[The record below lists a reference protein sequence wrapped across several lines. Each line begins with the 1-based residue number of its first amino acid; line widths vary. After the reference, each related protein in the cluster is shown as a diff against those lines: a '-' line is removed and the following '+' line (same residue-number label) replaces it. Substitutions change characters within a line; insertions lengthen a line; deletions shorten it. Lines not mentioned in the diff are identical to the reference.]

1 MLGSFVYDNPTKIY
15 FGADSLKF
23 LATELRNYGPIVQLV
38 YGSGSI
44 KKNGIYDAVVQILQD
59 AGKTIVDDGGVMPN
73 PTTDRV
79 RQGCLL
85 ARECNTDLVLAVG
98 GGSCCDYAKAVS
110 ASVFL
115 EEDLWDTCYLKGE
128 KISPDQP
135 VLPVGC
141 ILTMAGTGS
150 EMNGTAVLT
159 HTETKDK
166 RGCKFGSR
174 LYPRFSILDPEYT
187 MSLPQRQM
195 VSGIF
200 DIFCHIC
207 EQYFSGTD
215 DNTSDYISEGLMRS
229 VLSASKTA
237 IHNPS
242 DYTARSNL
250 MWTAS
255 WALNSLIGLGKK
267 GDWMVHK
274 MGHAIGAWTNASHGM
289 TLSSIVLPYY
299 HFVLPYGLAR
309 YKRFAMSVFDVAAD
323 DKSDLEI
330 AEEGLRRMEEW
341 MRSLGLVMNPAD
353 LGVTYDM
360 LDGIADS
367 TVLLDAGYKKLERQ
381 DIRSILESA
390 MHWQK

>member
-1 MLGSFVYDNPTKIY
+1 
-15 FGADSLKF
+15 
-23 LATELRNYGPIVQLV
+23 
-38 YGSGSI
+38 
-44 KKNGIYDAVVQILQD
+44 
-59 AGKTIVDDGGVMPN
+59 
-73 PTTDRV
+73 
-79 RQGCLL
+79 
-85 ARECNTDLVLAVG
+85 
-98 GGSCCDYAKAVS
+98 
-110 ASVFL
+110 
-115 EEDLWDTCYLKGE
+115 
-128 KISPDQP
+128 
-135 VLPVGC
+135 
-141 ILTMAGTGS
+141 
-150 EMNGTAVLT
+150 
-159 HTETKDK
+159 
-166 RGCKFGSR
+166 
-174 LYPRFSILDPEYT
+174 
-187 MSLPQRQM
+187 
-195 VSGIF
+195 
-200 DIFCHIC
+200 
-207 EQYFSGTD
+207 GTD

-309 YKRFAMSVFDVAAD
+309 YRRFAMSVFDVAENGHT
-323 DKSDLEI
+323 DLEI
-330 AEEGLRRMEEW
+330 AEEGLNRMEEW

-360 LDGIADS
+360 LDGIANS

-381 DIRSILESA
+381 DVRSILESA

>member
-15 FGADSLKF
+15 FGADSLNS
-23 LATELRNYGPIVQLV
+23 LAAELKNWGRTVQLV

-44 KKNGIYDAVVQILQD
+44 RKNGIYDAVVRILRET
-59 AGKTIVDDGGVMPN
+59 GRTIVEDGGVMPN
-73 PTTDRV
+73 PSTDRV

-85 ARECNTDLVLAVG
+85 ARESNTDLLLAVG

-115 EEDLWDTCYLKGE
+115 EEDLWETCYLKGE
-128 KISPDQP
+128 KLSPDQP

-159 HTETKDK
+159 NTHTKDK

-174 LYPRFSILDPEYT
+174 LYPRFSILNPEYT
-187 MSLPQRQM
+187 MSLPERQM

-229 VLSASKTA
+229 VLSASRTA
-237 IHNPS
+237 IQNPA

-274 MGHAIGAWTNASHGM
+274 MGHAIGAYTNASHGL

-309 YKRFAMSVFDVAAD
+309 YKRFATAVFDVAEEGRT
-323 DKSDLEI
+323 DLEI
-330 AEEGLRRMEEW
+330 AEEGLRRMEAW
-341 MRSLGLVMNPAD
+341 MRSLGLVLNPAD
-353 LGVTYDM
+353 LGVTDDM
-360 LDGIADS
+360 LDGIAGS
-367 TVLLDAGYKKLERQ
+367 TVLLDAGYKKLERK
-381 DIRSILESA
+381 DILSILESA